1 MPLVVY
7 MVLAVSVR
15 RRLSAEDI
23 VIIAC
28 SAVSVVCGFLLNFNT
43 MPQQLG

>member
-1 MPLVVY
+1 VY
-7 MVLAVSVR
+7 MALAVTVKS
-15 RRLSAEDI
+15 RLSTEDI

-28 SAVSVVCGFLLNFNT
+28 SAASVACGFLLNFNA